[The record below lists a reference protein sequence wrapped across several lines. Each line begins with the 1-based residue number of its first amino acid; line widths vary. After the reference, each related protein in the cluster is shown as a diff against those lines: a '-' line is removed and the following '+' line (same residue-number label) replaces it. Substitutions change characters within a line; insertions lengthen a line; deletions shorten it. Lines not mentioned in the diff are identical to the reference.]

1 MRDTL
6 GAVGLEP
13 ADTSPLKP
21 VLVQTAAVAAADG
34 GEYAVRFLAVRDE
47 ALASSLGSG
56 NPLASLADRV
66 EREAYDRLAAL
77 EIEIACIEL
86 PLGIGSIPLT
96 VTLPPSVTEGAQG
109 LVERA
114 VDALRSAA
122 GSLGFDR
129 PWE

>member
-1 MRDTL
+1 
-6 GAVGLEP
+6 V
-13 ADTSPLKP
+13 
-21 VLVQTAAVAAADG
+21 
-34 GEYAVRFLAVRDE
+34 
-47 ALASSLGSG
+47 LASSLGSG

-96 VTLPPSVTEGAQG
+96 VTLPPSVTEWAQG